1 MDKPIKFIKFKKDFR
16 NLPPKQEE
24 HVNHVQEG
32 LEKLRARRGN
42 VPAYNEKEPDTR
54 PRDLNGQL
62 LEGGKKRKTRKRSS
76 HKRKTRS
83 RR

>member
-1 MDKPIKFIKFKKDFR
+1 MSNPLKFKKDFR

-24 HVNHVQEG
+24 SSNHVQEG
-32 LEKLRARRGN
+32 LKKLQARRGN

-62 LEGGKKRKTRKRSS
+62 LEQGGRLRRKTKKRSS
-76 HKRKTRS
+76 HKRKTR
-83 RR
+83 RRR